1 MNTIAISTFC
11 ILIVL
16 ITMTFLLRKIYD
28 FIKDLFFEIEFY
40 FREIDRRDRIRYID
54 QLHFYCNKAIQEER
68 YEDAAVYKKL
78 LNEEISKYNEEY
90 GEEN

>member
-1 MNTIAISTFC
+1 
-11 ILIVL
+11 
-16 ITMTFLLRKIYD
+16 MTFLLRKIYD

-54 QLHFYCNKAIQEER
+54 QLHFYCNKAIQEEH

-78 LNEEISKYNEEY
+78 LNEEIGKYNEEY

>member
-54 QLHFYCNKAIQEER
+54 QLHFYCNKANQEEP
-68 YEDAAVYKKL
+68 YEDATIYKKFQ
-78 LNEEISKYNEEY
+78 NKEISK
-90 GEEN
+90 

>member
-1 MNTIAISTFC
+1 
-11 ILIVL
+11 
-16 ITMTFLLRKIYD
+16 MTFLLRKIYD

-54 QLHFYCNKAIQEER
+54 QLHFYCNKAIQVER
-68 YEDAAVYKKL
+68 YEDAAIYKKF